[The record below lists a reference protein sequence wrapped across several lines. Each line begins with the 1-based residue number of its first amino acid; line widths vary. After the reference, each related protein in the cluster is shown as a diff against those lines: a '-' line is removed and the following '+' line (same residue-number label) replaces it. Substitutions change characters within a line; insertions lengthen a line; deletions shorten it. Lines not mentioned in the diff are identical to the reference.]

1 MSAMGLFGDTLRD
14 ARRPLA
20 GGSATLRRSSAPGAA
35 ESLSLDELME
45 PAPAADSGLQTVFRF
60 QKADP
65 VAQAPGIRE
74 ASYQTRGGMNR
85 PSTGDPWSAE
95 APVERNGP
103 SAKAVFSVQADSQES
118 NLEAGTTANANRSE
132 AASFRAE
139 PEVSGSRSSLM
150 SGPLASVPFALSEA
164 PQFLDM
170 QTMLSQRDETVLSR
184 GAGRGAPS
192 ESFVPATGDGQSP
205 ARLPQDTPPAAV
217 HSQAV
222 PRALLQARSAAAWS
236 ELQARHPAAQGFTR
250 TEPWMANPTPR
261 TEPPR
266 TAFAPPAASPAAAP
280 VLRIGRI
287 DVTVQA
293 SAPAPAT
300 PHQPSALGTAFL
312 SRNYLRRL

>member
-1 MSAMGLFGDTLRD
+1 
-14 ARRPLA
+14 
-20 GGSATLRRSSAPGAA
+20 
-35 ESLSLDELME
+35 
-45 PAPAADSGLQTVFRF
+45 
-60 QKADP
+60 
-65 VAQAPGIRE
+65 
-74 ASYQTRGGMNR
+74 MNR

-132 AASFRAE
+132 AVSFRAE

-236 ELQARHPAAQGFTR
+236 ELQASHSTAQGPSRPSASPLKPVQAGGPFNAQGSTR
-250 TEPWMANPTPR
+250 DLANPS
-261 TEPPR
+261 PR

-300 PHQPSALGTAFL
+300 PHQPSALDTAFL